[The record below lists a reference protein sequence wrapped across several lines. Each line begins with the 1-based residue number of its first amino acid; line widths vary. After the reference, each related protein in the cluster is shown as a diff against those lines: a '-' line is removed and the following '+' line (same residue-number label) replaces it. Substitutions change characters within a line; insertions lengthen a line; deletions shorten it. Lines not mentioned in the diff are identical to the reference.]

1 MTTWLQQFHD
11 TGQMSQVD
19 CRNINL
25 LTILTKLVIVMVL
38 GTVVML
44 ISLMS

>member
-1 MTTWLQQFHD
+1 MTTRLQQFYDAGH
-11 TGQMSQVD
+11 MSQVD

-25 LTILTKLVIVMVL
+25 LTILSKLVIVMVL
-38 GTVVML
+38 GTVIML

>member
-1 MTTWLQQFHD
+1 MTTRLQQFHD

-25 LTILTKLVIVMVL
+25 LTILSKLVIVMVL

>member
-1 MTTWLQQFHD
+1 MTTRLQQLHD
-11 TGQMSQVD
+11 AGQMSQVD

>member
-1 MTTWLQQFHD
+1 MTIRLQQFHD

-25 LTILTKLVIVMVL
+25 LTILTKLVMVMVP

>member
-1 MTTWLQQFHD
+1 MTTRLQQFYD

>member
-1 MTTWLQQFHD
+1 MTTRLQQFYNAE
-11 TGQMSQVD
+11 QMDQMD
-19 CRNINL
+19 CRNINM
-25 LTILTKLVIVMVL
+25 LTILSKLVIVMVM

>member
-1 MTTWLQQFHD
+1 MTTRLQQFHD

-38 GTVVML
+38 GTVIML